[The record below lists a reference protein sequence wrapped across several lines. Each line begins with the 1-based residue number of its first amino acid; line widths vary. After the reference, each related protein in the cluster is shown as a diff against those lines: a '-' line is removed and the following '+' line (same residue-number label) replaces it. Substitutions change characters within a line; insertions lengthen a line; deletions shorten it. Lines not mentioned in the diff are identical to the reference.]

1 MKSLPASANTAAS
14 ESPPVAQTV
23 NVCFFAALAGA
34 LISALAAMATATAI
48 APKRFTY
55 LLLT

>member
-1 MKSLPASANTAAS
+1 LPASANTAAS